1 MNDSKAQKD
10 FDRQYSESMKD
21 PLFALNI
28 DSVKSKYGE
37 KFMELRAIINQHD
50 PIGLIDIGA
59 PEDEYDSEV
68 KTIIVQLK
76 SDMTEEQIHD
86 LIYKEFIRWFND
98 ESTTGQK
105 SAYKVLAKDVYNWTR
120 H

>member
-10 FDRQYSESMKD
+10 FERQYSESMKD
-21 PLFALNI
+21 SLFALNI

-37 KFMELRAIINQHD
+37 KFMELRAIINHHD
-50 PIGLIDIGA
+50 PIGLINIGA
-59 PEDEYDSEV
+59 PDDEYDSEV

-76 SDMTEEQIHD
+76 SDLTEEQIHD
-86 LIYKEFIRWFND
+86 LIYEEFLRWFNN

-105 SAYKVLAKDVYNWTR
+105 SAYKELTKDIYNWNKQ
-120 H
+120 